1 MKNTQKNG
9 FTLVELIIVMVLL
22 GILAAV
28 AVPRMSSSIQSAEEN
43 TEQKFLSTIESALEV
58 YALDEFVNNSAKR
71 YPGNPF
77 EVLEKAPQTDNN
89 GKGWKLE
96 NQNNYTD
103 CCDDSGNSYERAA
116 AQIVHTR
123 NDNSS
128 YQWNYDYT
136 GPRQLCCNS
145 KGNSYTE
152 NGYYTIS
159 GPGYN
164 GDNY

>member
-96 NQNNYTD
+96 NQNNFTD
-103 CCDDSGNSYERAA
+103 CCDDSGNSYERAN

-136 GPRQLCCNS
+136 GPRQVCCNS
-145 KGNSYTE
+145 SGNSYTE